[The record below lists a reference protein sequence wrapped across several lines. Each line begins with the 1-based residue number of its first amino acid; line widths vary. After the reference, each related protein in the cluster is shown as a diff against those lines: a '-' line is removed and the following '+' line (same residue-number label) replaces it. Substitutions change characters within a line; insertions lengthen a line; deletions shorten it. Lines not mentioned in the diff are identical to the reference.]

1 VADKVFMD
9 HTNLKVSDP
18 LTTATGSAA
27 SR

>member
-1 VADKVFMD
+1 MD